1 MMKVEHLRKNS
12 TSLNRMAGRLVLS
25 KRTVFLF
32 WMCVMEARSPSTR
45 RESCWHHPES
55 LHRVKTYPS
64 KPALPIGICQTRSSI
79 KYSMSIN
86 LLKYTYLYVL
96 RYVFHG
102 TRLLV
107 SVIKNFL
114 IVFFLSVHIT
124 ILMKL
129 AWLYQVKKKKNYDNC
144 IACMIHTQE

>member
-12 TSLNRMAGRLVLS
+12 TSLNRMAGQLVLS

-32 WMCVMEARSPSTR
+32 WMCVTEAMSPSTQ

-55 LHRVKTYPS
+55 LHRVTTYPS

-102 TRLLV
+102 TRLV
-107 SVIKNFL
+107 SLNFFYC
-114 IVFFLSVHIT
+114 FFFIRPYNYFNETCMALPSQEKE
-124 ILMKL
+124 KL
-129 AWLYQVKKKKNYDNC
+129 R
-144 IACMIHTQE
+144 

>member
-1 MMKVEHLRKNS
+1 MQEFHFVEQNGWPVSAKQENS
-12 TSLNRMAGRLVLS
+12 LSLLDVCNGSHVTINTERVLLTPSRISSQGDNLPFKASTANR
-25 KRTVFLF
+25 
-32 WMCVMEARSPSTR
+32 
-45 RESCWHHPES
+45 
-55 LHRVKTYPS
+55 Y
-64 KPALPIGICQTRSSI
+64 GICQTRSSI

-107 SVIKNFL
+107 SVLKIFL

-144 IACMIHTQE
+144 IAYMIHTQE